1 MQWQGGILF
10 CRAGHGGRRQVGDF
24 PHIIQDLEQD
34 QAESPECIH

>member
-10 CRAGHGGRRQVGDF
+10 WGGTWRQVGGF